1 MVIRRCIYLDIVY
14 IKLLISS
21 FYNFVGSPL
30 YYFQEDNIKFHF
42 PESAALYNMM
52 EEFRPH
58 LTSLSGEAN
67 YHISKNNLIW
77 AILHMPFQKD
87 YLILGPVSVAPLT
100 KQITKNII
108 QDIENPIYKETLE
121 NLLPNLPHYQ
131 VEKILSYIKLLYC
144 VFYQKELSINKLFQ
158 VSEDIQNL
166 PIGRLHSD
174 ATYTGREQESQHD
187 SYTYEMSYLEF
198 IRRGD
203 TQGLS
208 CFFQNAPNIM
218 IGIIA
223 DSSLRQSKNIFI
235 AVATT
240 ATRAAIEGGLPSLDA
255 YNLSDVYIMQM
266 EKMNNI
272 DQIYQLQYSMLFD
285 FTARTSER
293 IHPGTASSPVFRCT
307 QYISSH
313 VNEPLTVQSVA
324 DYIGLSRPYL
334 SKLFSEELGF
344 HMSSFIIRCKLE
356 EAKSLLRYSKKT
368 LGEISSY
375 LCFSSQSYF
384 QNVFKKK
391 YGITPNDFRRLYQ

>member
-1 MVIRRCIYLDIVY
+1 LNISD

-21 FYNFVGSPL
+21 LYNFAGIPL
-30 YYFQEDNIKFHF
+30 YYFHDNNKKFMF
-42 PESAALYNMM
+42 PESIALNSMM
-52 EEFRPH
+52 EDIH
-58 LTSLSGEAN
+58 LKLTSLSGNAN

-77 AILHMPFQKD
+77 AILHLPFEND
-87 YLILGPVSVAPLT
+87 YLILGPISVTPLT
-100 KQITKNII
+100 KQITKDII
-108 QDIENPIYKETLE
+108 LDIKDPHYKKEIE

-131 VEKILSYIKLLYC
+131 VEKILSFIKLLYC
-144 VFYQKELSINKLFQ
+144 VFYQKDLSMNQLFQ
-158 VSEDIQNL
+158 VSENIQNL
-166 PIGRLHSD
+166 PINRLHSD
-174 ATYTGREQESQHD
+174 AAYVSREQQSQHD

-203 TQGLS
+203 TEGLS
-208 CFFQNAPNIM
+208 HFFQNAPNIM
-218 IGIIA
+218 IGTIA
-223 DSSLRQSKNIFI
+223 DSSLRQVKNIFI
-235 AVATT
+235 AAATT
-240 ATRAAIEGGLPSLDA
+240 ATRAAIEGGLPSIDA
-255 YNLSDVYIMQM
+255 YNLSDVYILQM
-266 EKMNNI
+266 EKMINI

-293 IHPGTASSPVFRCT
+293 ILPGIASSPVFRCT
-307 QYISSH
+307 QYIASR

-344 HMSSFIIRCKLE
+344 HMSGFIIRCKLE
-356 EAKSLLRYSKKT
+356 EARKLLHYSEKS

-391 YGITPNDFRRLYQ
+391 YGITPNEFRRLSQRGIINK